1 MLNQQIP
8 DEYYSKTIINCFLL
22 RTQGKN
28 ICWEISD
35 FNKDN
40 DQKFDIN
47 LFNAFEQIIK
57 DRAEMLRINYNT
69 SLELLYMKFDR
80 NEIEYDSIRNF
91 LRHYSA
97 DNASFNSFLRSTDTF
112 NINEK
117 LCLDILYR
125 NYFFFSLL
133 FHSIKDKEFN

>member
-40 DQKFDIN
+40 AQKFDIN

>member
-1 MLNQQIP
+1 
-8 DEYYSKTIINCFLL
+8 
-22 RTQGKN
+22 
-28 ICWEISD
+28 
-35 FNKDN
+35 
-40 DQKFDIN
+40 
-47 LFNAFEQIIK
+47 
-57 DRAEMLRINYNT
+57 
-69 SLELLYMKFDR
+69 MKFDR